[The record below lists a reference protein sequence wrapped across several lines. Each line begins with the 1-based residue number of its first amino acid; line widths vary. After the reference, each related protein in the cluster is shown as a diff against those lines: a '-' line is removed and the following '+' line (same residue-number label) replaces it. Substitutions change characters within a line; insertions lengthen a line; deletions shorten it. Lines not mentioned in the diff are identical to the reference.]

1 MTCRVQAGR
10 LYDVRV
16 VVEAEGGLG
25 RDEVTLQYGVR
36 RLDWDG
42 AGARINLQPLY
53 IHGIARH
60 EDAVTRGKV
69 RSIFRAVS
77 RLGCL
82 FRFGSYEFQNSNFDG
97 SLVAKVMMYVFCGRT
112 LV

>member
-16 VVEAEGGLG
+16 VVEAEGGVA

-77 RLGCL
+77 NTYCAAQGLDLVTLARDHRLLAWLGVN
-82 FRFGSYEFQNSNFDG
+82 G
-97 SLVAKVMMYVFCGRT
+97 
-112 LV
+112 

>member
-1 MTCRVQAGR
+1 MRVA
-10 LYDVRV
+10 
-16 VVEAEGGLG
+16 VEAEGGLA
-25 RDEVTLQYGVR
+25 RDEVRLQYGVR

-53 IHGIARH
+53 MHGIARH

-77 RLGCL
+77 NTYSTAPQGLDLVTLARDHRLLAWLGAN
-82 FRFGSYEFQNSNFDG
+82 G
-97 SLVAKVMMYVFCGRT
+97 
-112 LV
+112 